1 MVTRRIR
8 KRMRSSKLTRSMD
21 CRVKPGNDEIE
32 TRSRGAAAR
41 EVSKRPTFHG
51 VIARSQRVRPEVAG
65 PMTGSATK
73 QSRTLISELDCFA
86 SLRCA
91 RNDERTKE

>member
-32 TRSRGAAAR
+32 NHSRGADAR
-41 EVSKRPTFHG
+41 EFVSRN
-51 VIARSQRVRPEVAG
+51 V
-65 PMTGSATK
+65 K
-73 QSRTLISELDCFA
+73 QPSF
-86 SLRCA
+86 
-91 RNDERTKE
+91 